1 MYTHADREGGG
12 ASGGV
17 YRPPCKIQSSL
28 IYKITQ
34 NMTWSPNWKS
44 QITVGLFPPPPEFIF
59 FYPRMTLLYVNNLQ
73 INLFVY
79 LA

>member
-1 MYTHADREGGG
+1 
-12 ASGGV
+12 
-17 YRPPCKIQSSL
+17 
-28 IYKITQ
+28 
-34 NMTWSPNWKS
+34 MTWSPNWKS
-44 QITVGLFPPPPEFIF
+44 QITVGLSPPSEFFF

>member
-1 MYTHADREGGG
+1 MEPQLEISNNRRT
-12 ASGGV
+12 
-17 YRPPCKIQSSL
+17 L
-28 IYKITQ
+28 
-34 NMTWSPNWKS
+34 
-44 QITVGLFPPPPEFIF
+44 PPPPEFF